1 MCQKRGQ
8 TKYTFL
14 FVNHSITASSSG
26 LSISIPISSAE
37 SSSPWLFPVKA
48 KHPSP
53 VPLSLHT
60 LCGHLGHG
68 AKTTLLPIALG
79 FSYLLPRHL
88 PSTAGHLDSCPFH
101 TSTRCLVG
109 KSSLT
114 GPTVIS
120 ARDQTKN
127 PESASPLHSSS
138 YSPTPELLGHSLG
151 FDFKTCLEPGHA
163 HHLRC
168 YLPGASLGD

>member
-1 MCQKRGQ
+1 MLSKTHFINKTKTGSKGFRSYVPEKGTK

-26 LSISIPISSAE
+26 MSISIPISSAE

-53 VPLSLHT
+53 VPLSFHT
-60 LCGHLGHG
+60 LCGHSGHG
-68 AKTTLLPIALG
+68 AKTTLLPTALG

-101 TSTRCLVG
+101 TSTRRLVG
-109 KSSLT
+109 ESSLT

-127 PESASPLHSSS
+127 PVSFPPALF
-138 YSPTPELLGHSLG
+138 LLQPH
-151 FDFKTCLEPGHA
+151 T
-163 HHLRC
+163 
-168 YLPGASLGD
+168 

>member
-1 MCQKRGQ
+1 MPEKGTK

-26 LSISIPISSAE
+26 MSISIPISSAE

-53 VPLSLHT
+53 VPLSFHT
-60 LCGHLGHG
+60 LCGHSGHG
-68 AKTTLLPIALG
+68 AKTTLLPTALG

-101 TSTRCLVG
+101 TSTRRLVG
-109 KSSLT
+109 ESSLT

-127 PESASPLHSSS
+127 PVSFPPALF
-138 YSPTPELLGHSLG
+138 LLQPH
-151 FDFKTCLEPGHA
+151 T
-163 HHLRC
+163 
-168 YLPGASLGD
+168 